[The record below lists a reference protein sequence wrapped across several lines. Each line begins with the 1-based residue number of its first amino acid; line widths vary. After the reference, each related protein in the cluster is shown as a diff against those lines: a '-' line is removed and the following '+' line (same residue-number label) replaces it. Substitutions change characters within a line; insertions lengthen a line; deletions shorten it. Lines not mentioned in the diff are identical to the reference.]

1 MWKRVKLGK
10 TCREACA
17 ASEEEDGDL
26 DSSGGDRVGA
36 GRGRRK
42 DLREDNDADA

>member
-26 DSSGGDRVGA
+26 DSSGGDRVG

-42 DLREDNDADA
+42 DLREDNDADV

>member
-26 DSSGGDRVGA
+26 DSSGGDRVG
-36 GRGRRK
+36 GEGKKKGLERR
-42 DLREDNDADA
+42 